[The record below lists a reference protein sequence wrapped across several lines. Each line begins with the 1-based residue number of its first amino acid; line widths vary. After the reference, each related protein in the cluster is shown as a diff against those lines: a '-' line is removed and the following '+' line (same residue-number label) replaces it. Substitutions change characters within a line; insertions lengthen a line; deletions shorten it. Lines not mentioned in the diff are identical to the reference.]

1 MNSLPFYVE
10 MSCVIEVW
18 KGNVT
23 WSFHQ
28 GVLTQIQTLL
38 EVRSKVFKRSE
49 REILC
54 LIVCGVN
61 MNSRVDGF
69 AYDLVLV

>member
-1 MNSLPFYVE
+1 MLKIHVSLK
-10 MSCVIEVW
+10 SGR
-18 KGNVT
+18 GNVT

-28 GVLTQIQTLL
+28 GVLTHIQTLL
-38 EVRSKVFKRSE
+38 ESMSKVFKRSE

-54 LIVCGVN
+54 ILVCGVN
-61 MNSRVDGF
+61 MNSWFDGF

>member
-1 MNSLPFYVE
+1 MLKNHVSLK
-10 MSCVIEVW
+10 SGR
-18 KGNVT
+18 GNVT

-38 EVRSKVFKRSE
+38 ESMSKVFKRSE

-54 LIVCGVN
+54 LLVCGVD
-61 MNSRVDGF
+61 MNSWVDGF
-69 AYDLVLV
+69 AYDLVLI